1 MCLDVL
7 YYIHGGR
14 KSGHWGLK
22 ERTRF
27 GLTIALINAKIII
40 ASRKAV
46 GVASYIPQTN
56 ILLKQWRGEGRGNRE
71 NGLGKKKAS
80 LVAWHVAFTR
90 VHLSFGVSV
99 QLSKTLLHG
108 HAQQSNISIN
118 EH

>member
-40 ASRKAV
+40 ASSEAV
-46 GVASYIPQTN
+46 GVASHSHIPQTN
-56 ILLKQWRGEGRGNRE
+56 ILLKQWRGEGGGNRE
-71 NGLGKKKAS
+71 NGLGKKDTQGIPCSLAS
-80 LVAWHVAFTR
+80 SLHKSTFVIWCLSAAIKNSITR
-90 VHLSFGVSV
+90 PCTA
-99 QLSKTLLHG
+99 K
-108 HAQQSNISIN
+108 
-118 EH
+118 